1 MERRTTNLIGLGLM
15 GLAVILAFAQW
26 VAVWSGNVLSSAI
39 EGVQAWALI
48 PLAVAFVAVLAY
60 RGSAT
65 FSDFIRRFFSIRA
78 NLVLPVTMLA
88 YLSTTWLSG
97 FHEKYDATAW
107 QNGTALKGFW
117 LGTIA
122 QGHAP
127 NPFGAVHYS
136 FWVNILQWLVDHSVY
151 SWFGWVVII
160 SEATIALTFITA
172 IVATVYRPAIVAAS
186 AGALLALLYHF
197 FFLMSGSAGVNSLM
211 PFLTGIAAVCL
222 IANAVARSEKP
233 AVEGVHPLETVLRET
248 VPIAV
253 ASNGQMTEKTPALT
267 K

>member
-1 MERRTTNLIGLGLM
+1 MERRSNLIGLGLM

-26 VAVWSGNVLSSAI
+26 IAAWSGNVLSSVI

-48 PLAVAFVAVLAY
+48 PLAVVFVAVLAY
-60 RGSAT
+60 QGSST

-97 FHEKYDATAW
+97 FHEKYDVTAW

-122 QGHAP
+122 QGHAA

-151 SWFGWVVII
+151 TWFGWVVIA

-172 IVATVYRPAIVAAS
+172 IVAAVYRPAIVAAS
-186 AGALLALLYHF
+186 TA
-197 FFLMSGSAGVNSLM
+197 
-211 PFLTGIAAVCL
+211 PFRRLRRRR
-222 IANAVARSEKP
+222 ARP
-233 AVEGVHPLETVLRET
+233 AVSLLLPDVRLGRGQLPDALPHRCRRCVPHRQRGCPQRE
-248 VPIAV
+248 AGRQGR
-253 ASNGQMTEKTPALT
+253 ASTGHDTAADRPDRGCQQR
-267 K
+267 